1 MKTRTKERENFIMS
15 VNYKKILNLQ
25 MKQTGL
31 FSVVAVRVFL
41 KDVEVHRLGRYTLPS
56 TVNDINREMFF
67 TVSEQLYLMT
77 LKKLFRNFYFYFYF
91 HLSHTI
97 ALLNGTGFS
106 EKSQGTAPNNYNAEQ
121 QDRNF
126 LLYIKNKF
134 KFLYAADKIVTLV
147 VDEINMKP
155 YFEYKGG
162 NIVCTAFNT
171 FAAATSAFL
180 IMVCSNVSKFKDV
193 YI

>member
-25 MKQTGL
+25 MKQTGP

-97 ALLNGTGFS
+97 ALLS
-106 EKSQGTAPNNYNAEQ
+106 GTARVLHQTTIMLSNKTVISYCTLKISSNFCMQ
-121 QDRNF
+121 QT
-126 LLYIKNKF
+126 K
-134 KFLYAADKIVTLV
+134 
-147 VDEINMKP
+147 
-155 YFEYKGG
+155 
-162 NIVCTAFNT
+162 
-171 FAAATSAFL
+171 
-180 IMVCSNVSKFKDV
+180 
-193 YI
+193 